1 MSKVDKYRN
10 DIARKYDVNP
20 RYVEYIGMEDYD
32 DLGIMY
38 YYNITD
44 TKSPEYK
51 STKVVREIN
60 GKVVKEMDIVQRIGI
75 LIQENVSDGVQ
86 AELERRSYRI
96 KKDLAYIKK
105 VVKKLSRWAGSTDI
119 EEDLDTAEEKIET
132 VVKKTDG
139 VLDDMFADF
148 NTNGLRR

>member
-60 GKVVKEMDIVQRIGI
+60 GKVVKEMDIVQRIGV
-75 LIQENVSDGVQ
+75 LIQENASDGIQ
-86 AELERRSYRI
+86 AELERRSDRI

-105 VVKKLSRWAGSTDI
+105 VVKKLSRWAGATDI
-119 EEDLDTAEEKIET
+119 EEDLETAEEKIET
-132 VVKKTDG
+132 VVKKTDV
-139 VLDDMFADF
+139 VLDDMFD
-148 NTNGLRR
+148 NVNIGLR

>member
-51 STKVVREIN
+51 SKKVVR
-60 GKVVKEMDIVQRIGI
+60 
-75 LIQENVSDGVQ
+75 
-86 AELERRSYRI
+86 
-96 KKDLAYIKK
+96 
-105 VVKKLSRWAGSTDI
+105 
-119 EEDLDTAEEKIET
+119 
-132 VVKKTDG
+132 
-139 VLDDMFADF
+139 
-148 NTNGLRR
+148 